1 MAACVS
7 SAGAKQIITGLLS
20 PTQLPG
26 LQVWLDGADP
36 LGTGTAPANGTVIS
50 TWADKSGNSRNST
63 GFSSPTYSSASRSV
77 IFNGSSQY
85 FTVPYAG
92 THPTETCFV
101 IINITDPTTT
111 SEIIMGNAA
120 GARDLL
126 TYQNLIQLFTSQGS
140 SIVTGALPSAGV
152 QTLLGYSYSSSSSSL
167 YKNGTLTGS
176 GGGFTAPAETLL
188 FLGTNYL
195 SIAGRALTGTIS
207 EVLIYNQFLSTVQ
220 RQAVEGYL
228 AWKWNLMSS
237 LPAGHPYIVTAAVPT
252 SISTSFFPTY
262 MPGIQLWLDG
272 SDPLGT
278 GTAPANGTTIST
290 WADKSGNA
298 RNATSVGSPVF
309 NTSSNAI
316 VLNGTSQGFSF
327 TYSGVHPTETAFMVV
342 NMTTPNSFAVFINNT
357 TSYARQ
363 FYDYFTA
370 LTLGQANIGTNATN
384 SNVPT
389 AGSNTLLGYNLNSTN
404 SFLYF
409 NGVSGP
415 TGTGFGSLPSESTV
429 YIGYS
434 GSGQYL
440 AGTISEV
447 IIYNQVLS
455 TPQRQVVEGYL
466 AWKWGI
472 QTALTSNHPFRYVT
486 PTSLSIGGL
495 TDFSY
500 NKSYLPGLTAWYDAA
515 DPLGTGFQPANGTT
529 ISTWADKAG
538 ESLNPMI
545 ATGSPTYTTGSQNG
559 LPGITVSGNSGTT
572 ITTFFQ
578 TQIAPGTFLAELD
591 AFVVYKNTSSVT
603 FNTLITRN
611 TLGNNYGNP
620 LDLVNQNYV
629 AGLSNATFNTSSYNV
644 YNTATSIFNIN
655 ISQNTTASS
664 KMTGYTNGTA
674 MTFSLSGGSSTWTP
688 SDIGNILTLGSRGD
702 RLTGFNGLFYEVM
715 VFNFPLTTG
724 GRHYVEG
731 YLAWK
736 WGLQASLPTT
746 HPYYLAAPNIYTLP
760 FQPTQIFGLNIWLD
774 GADPL
779 NTGALPANGA
789 TITTWFDKSPN
800 LYSGVSAGS
809 ASPTYI
815 LASRSIAT
823 TNSTYFSL
831 PYGGTHPSETA
842 FFVYNIT
849 TPSSGVQSF
858 VTGFGVNGTRAFLT
872 YINNIY
878 FQTFNIQNY
887 AYTTSS
893 NVPAGVN
900 GIYGYSYNSSN
911 AFVYQNGTVGSY
923 SASGMSAI
931 SDSTT
936 TVAGIVGSV
945 SEIILFNTVLTT
957 VERQVVEGYLA
968 WKWGTQASL
977 PATHPYKTVQ
987 PSSLTFVPS
996 YTNTS
1001 NIAANADSYLPLMSN
1016 TFDIGNTPQLVG
1028 SNGTLSFSNVLGKNC
1043 IYINNNTANFV
1054 SLPMANNNV
1063 FTIAFWFNYTSTSYF
1078 TAASYTTAAGALAIQ
1093 FDLVAAGSNT
1103 AYTALPNQ
1111 WTISPSSSN
1120 LGVNTWN
1127 FMTLTI
1133 NQNTYVGNLYMN
1145 GVLAISATGSGAFPS
1160 SPNLMVL
1167 GKSGDQ
1173 TVAGGT
1179 RSYQGFLQ
1187 NFMYFNTVLTAAQVA
1202 SIYEQTALDL
1212 AIASQPTSLSLTF
1225 STPNLTFSW
1234 VAGTNTTSYVVSF
1247 YGIATNTTVGGTLLA
1262 TYNTTS
1268 TSQTYAPSG
1277 NAFVYATVTPTNS
1290 GFLGT
1295 SATSSAVSLLPSAAT
1310 GVTMGSFAAQQTTIS
1325 ASWTAGAGATSYTVN
1340 FLSNAANSTSGGT
1353 VWQTFTGVTGTS
1365 QTSSSTLISGSNG
1378 TYYYATVT
1386 SVNAAGSSAAAT
1398 SSGNIQYYIPTWISG
1413 SLVWLDANDSST
1425 YTLSGSTLASPGWKD
1440 KVANRYFLPNNGGA
1454 SNATTGTASP
1464 VLSNVSGY
1472 NSFFFNNPSA
1482 SQTAA
1487 SVGVQTNVTTTPLT
1501 IPSENITIITVAQDQ
1516 ATNTNAQYRCLLNF
1530 GTNSIATR
1538 PNMVIF
1544 YQTTS
1549 IESFAVLQ
1557 DYNGSSWG
1565 RAVNLNRAVSY
1576 AKELRVATIS
1586 PTSTVLYVN
1595 GTATNTNLT
1604 VYNSP
1609 YTNIPINQLGFA
1621 VNGNGSRCWGG
1632 YIYEAMIFNNP
1643 LSTTYRQMA
1652 EGYLAWKWGTVA
1664 SLPAGHPYISASP

>member
-7 SAGAKQIITGLLS
+7 SAGTKQLITGLLS

-63 GFSSPTYSSASRSV
+63 GFSSPTYSSATRSV

-85 FTVPYAG
+85 FTIPYSG
-92 THPTETCFV
+92 SHPTETCFV

-111 SEIIMGNAA
+111 SEIIMGNAV

-126 TYQNLIQLFTSQGS
+126 TYQNLIQLYTSQGS

-176 GGGFTAPAETLL
+176 GGGITGVSETLL

-228 AWKWNLMSS
+228 AWKWNLVSS
-237 LPAGHPYIVTAAVPT
+237 LPVGHPYIVTAAVPT

-262 MPGIQLWLDG
+262 LPGIQLWLDG

-278 GTAPANGTTIST
+278 GTAPANGTVIST

-316 VLNGTSQGFSF
+316 VLNGTSQAFSIS
-327 TYSGVHPTETAFMVV
+327 YPGVHATETAFTVV
-342 NMTTPNSFAVFINNT
+342 KMTTPNSYAFFINNP
-357 TSYARQ
+357 TSYGRQ
-363 FYDYFTA
+363 FYDYLTA

-384 SNVPT
+384 SNIPT
-389 AGSNTLLGYNLNSTN
+389 ANSNTLLGYTLNSTN

-415 TGTGFGSLPSESTV
+415 TGTAFGSLPSESTL

-440 AGTISEV
+440 AGTISEML
-447 IIYNQVLS
+447 IYDQVLS

-472 QTALTSNHPFRYVT
+472 QTALSSNHPFRYVV

-495 TDFSY
+495 TDYTY

-515 DPLGTGFQPANGTT
+515 DPLGTGAQPANA
-529 ISTWADKAG
+529 SVLSNWADKSG
-538 ESLNPMI
+538 LSNTMV

-559 LPGITVSGNSGTT
+559 LPGVTLAGNSGTT
-572 ITTFFQ
+572 IITSYQ
-578 TQIAPGTFLAELD
+578 AYIPPGIFSAELD
-591 AFVVYKNTSSVT
+591 AFVVYKNVSAVTYNGLISRSSAAVLY
-603 FNTLITRN
+603 NA
-611 TLGNNYGNP
+611 P
-620 LDLVNQNYV
+620 LDIYETAIFAGSYPAYV
-629 AGLSNATFNTSSYNV
+629 QATSPSNV
-644 YNTATSIFNIN
+644 YNTSTSIFNVTL
-655 ISQNTTASS
+655 SQNTTASS
-664 KMTGYTNGTA
+664 KVTA
-674 MTFSLSGGSSTWTP
+674 YRNGSSLTLTGSSSGWTP
-688 SDIGNILTLGSRGD
+688 GDTGTHLYLGTRGD
-702 RLTGFNGLFYEVM
+702 RATGFNGLFYEVM
-715 VFNFPLTTG
+715 VFNYPLTTG
-724 GRHYVEG
+724 GRQYVEG

-736 WGLQASLPTT
+736 WGIQASLPAA
-746 HPYYLAAPNIYTLP
+746 HPYYLAAPNIYSYP
-760 FQPTQIFGLNIWLD
+760 FDPTQIYGLNIWLD

-779 NTGALPANGA
+779 NTGTAPANGA

-800 LYSGVSAGS
+800 LLSGTSTG
-809 ASPTYI
+809 SPTYI

-831 PYGGTHPSETA
+831 SYGGTHPSETA

-849 TPSSGVQSF
+849 TPSSGIQGF
-858 VTGFGVNGTRAFLT
+858 VTGFGVNGTRAFLS

-878 FQTFNIQNY
+878 LQTYNTQNY
-887 AYTTSS
+887 AYTTTS

-900 GIYGYSYNSSN
+900 AIYGYAYNSSN

-931 SDSTT
+931 SDSIT

-945 SEIILFNTVLTT
+945 SEIIIYNTVLTT
-957 VERQVVEGYLA
+957 TERQVVEGYLA

-996 YTNTS
+996 YTS
-1001 NIAANADSYLPLMSN
+1001 LASIAANADSYLPLLSN
-1016 TFDIGNTPQLVG
+1016 TFDAGNTPQLVG

-1043 IYINNNTANFV
+1043 IYIDGFTSNFV
-1054 SLPMANNNV
+1054 SLPMANTNV
-1063 FTIAFWFNYTSTSYF
+1063 FSIGFWFNYTNTNYF
-1078 TAASYTTAAGALAIQ
+1078 TAASFTTAAGAMAIQ

-1133 NQNTYVGNLYMN
+1133 NQNTFVGNLYMN
-1145 GVLAISATGSGAFPS
+1145 GVLAISATGSGVFPS

-1173 TVAGGT
+1173 TVAGGI
-1179 RSYQGFLQ
+1179 RSYQGYLQ

-1202 SIYEQTALDL
+1202 SIYEITARDL
-1212 AIASQPTSLSLTF
+1212 AVPGIPTSLSLTF
-1225 STPNLTFSW
+1225 STPNLSFSW
-1234 VAGTNTTSYVVSF
+1234 TAGTNTTSYVVAF
-1247 YGIATNTTVGGTLLA
+1247 YGVATNTTVGGVLLA
-1262 TYNTTS
+1262 TYTIKT

-1295 SATSSAVSLLPSAAT
+1295 PATSSAVSLLPSAPT

-1398 SSGNIQYYIPTWISG
+1398 SSGNVQYYIPKWVTGIT
-1413 SLVWLDANDSST
+1413 LWLDGSDPLGTGTPPSVGSSVLYWYDKSGYGIHYASAGAITPTYNTDST
-1425 YTLSGSTLASPGWKD
+1425 YARNGM
-1440 KVANRYFLPNNGGA
+1440 YFSNVNNL
-1454 SNATTGTASP
+1454 SNAYSQ
-1464 VLSNVSGY
+1464 SNVNTSP
-1472 NSFFFNNPSA
+1472 F
-1482 SQTAA
+1482 AA
-1487 SVGVQTNVTTTPLT
+1487 TTQF
-1501 IPSENITIITVAQDQ
+1501 SIITVHRCINSSGIQDIWRNYNFTPNNDWVRWWPGNGWSMFLGGRL
-1516 ATNTNAQYRCLLNF
+1516 TNIA
-1530 GTNSIATR
+1530 NSS
-1538 PNMVIF
+1538 NN
-1544 YQTTS
+1544 S
-1549 IESFAVLQ
+1549 
-1557 DYNGSSWG
+1557 YNGINIAVSQSS
-1565 RAVNLNRAVSY
+1565 AVN
-1576 AKELRVATIS
+1576 
-1586 PTSTVLYVN
+1586 LYVN
-1595 GTATNTNLT
+1595 GSSNISGSRSNATAQTATTSIVIGGTGPGAPGECIYGYIFEVMVVNTNL
-1604 VYNSP
+1604 
-1609 YTNIPINQLGFA
+1609 
-1621 VNGNGSRCWGG
+1621 
-1632 YIYEAMIFNNP
+1632 
-1643 LSTTYRQMA
+1643 STTNRQIL
-1652 EGYLAWKWGTVA
+1652 EGYLAWKWGRQ
-1664 SLPAGHPYISASP
+1664 SLLVAGHPYISASP

>member
-36 LGTGTAPANGTVIS
+36 LGTGTAPANGTTIS

-111 SEIIMGNAA
+111 SDIIMGNAA
-120 GARDLL
+120 GARELL

-207 EVLIYNQFLSTVQ
+207 EVIIYNQFLSTVQ

-298 RNATSVGSPVF
+298 RNATAVGSP
-309 NTSSNAI
+309 TYSSSSSN
-316 VLNGTSQGFSF
+316 VTLNGSQYFNVA
-327 TYSGVHPTETAFMVV
+327 YSGAHPIETGFFVANVTNPNTAHQTLISGNSSGAVRWFITYYNNIFLQATGVINNAQTTTTLPAATNVV
-342 NMTTPNSFAVFINNT
+342 YGYAYNT
-357 TSYARQ
+357 TSSFVYQ
-363 FYDYFTA
+363 TGLVGSTA
-370 LTLGQANIGTNATN
+370 
-384 SNVPT
+384 S
-389 AGSNTLLGYNLNSTN
+389 AG
-404 SFLYF
+404 F
-409 NGVSGP
+409 NNFASD
-415 TGTGFGSLPSESTV
+415 TGTLIGQSYAGGQGLTGS
-429 YIGYS
+429 
-434 GSGQYL
+434 
-440 AGTISEV
+440 ISEA
-447 IIYNQVLS
+447 IIYNTFLS

-472 QTALTSNHPFRYVT
+472 QSQLSSNHPFRYVT

-559 LPGITVSGNSGTT
+559 LPGITVSGNSGMT
-572 ITTFFQ
+572 ITNYFQ
-578 TQIAPGTFLAELD
+578 AQVTPGTFSAELD
-591 AFVVYKNTSSVT
+591 AFVVYKNTSAVT
-603 FNTLITRN
+603 YNALISRSSAAVLYN
-611 TLGNNYGNP
+611 AP
-620 LDLVNQNYV
+620 LDIYDTAVFAGVYPAYV
-629 AGLSNATFNTSSYNV
+629 QSASSFNA
-644 YNTATSIFNIN
+644 YNTATSIFNVTL
-655 ISQNTTASS
+655 SQNTTASS
-664 KMTGYTNGTA
+664 KVTSYRNGTA
-674 MTFSLSGGSSTWTP
+674 ATLTGTSTGWTP
-688 SDIGNILTLGSRGD
+688 GDTGTHLYLGTRGD
-702 RLTGFNGLFYEVM
+702 KFTGFNGLFYEVM

-724 GRHYVEG
+724 GRQYVEG

-779 NTGALPANGA
+779 NTGAPPANGA

-800 LYSGVSAGS
+800 LYSGTSTG
-809 ASPTYI
+809 SPTYS
-815 LASRSIAT
+815 LATRSIT
-823 TNSTYFSL
+823 LNGSQSFSV
-831 PYGGTHPSETA
+831 PYGGAHLTETG
-842 FFVYNIT
+842 FLIVNIT
-849 TPSSGVQSF
+849 TPSSGGQ
-858 VTGFGVNGTRAFLT
+858 TLIGGNAGNGSRYFLT

-878 FQTFNIQNY
+878 IQTQNIQNLG
-887 AYTTSS
+887 YTTTS
-893 NVPAGVN
+893 NLPAGSPCLV
-900 GIYGYSYNSSN
+900 GYTYNS
-911 AFVYQNGTVGSY
+911 AAGFAYQNGTVGSF
-923 SASGMSAI
+923 STGWSSPPLNDTAAI
-931 SDSTT
+931 I
-936 TVAGIVGSV
+936 AGFTGSV
-945 SEIILFNTVLTT
+945 SEVILFNTVLNT

-1001 NIAANADSYLPLMSN
+1001 NIAANAYSYLPLMSN

-1054 SLPMANNNV
+1054 SLPMANINV

-1078 TAASYTTAAGALAIQ
+1078 SAASYTTAAGATAIQ

-1111 WTISPSSSN
+1111 WTITPSSSN

-1145 GVLAISATGSGAFPS
+1145 GVLAISATGSGVFPS

-1167 GKSGDQ
+1167 GKSGDG
-1173 TVAGGT
+1173 TVNPSGGT

-1247 YGIATNTTVGGTLLA
+1247 YGIATNTTVGGILLA

-1268 TSQTYAPSG
+1268 TSQSYAPSG
-1277 NAFVYATVTPTNS
+1277 YAFVYATVTPTNS

-1398 SSGNIQYYIPTWISG
+1398 SSGNIQYYIPKWVPGIT
-1413 SLVWLDANDSST
+1413 LWLDGADPLATGTPPSVGASVLYWYDKSGYGIHYASAGSITPTYNTDSTYARNGMYFSNVNNLSNAYSQSNVNTSPFAATTQFSILTVHRCINSSGIQDIWRNYNFTPNNDWVRWWPGNGWSMFLGGRLSNIADSS
-1425 YTLSGSTLASPGWKD
+1425 
-1440 KVANRYFLPNNGGA
+1440 NN
-1454 SNATTGTASP
+1454 N
-1464 VLSNVSGY
+1464 
-1472 NSFFFNNPSA
+1472 
-1482 SQTAA
+1482 
-1487 SVGVQTNVTTTPLT
+1487 
-1501 IPSENITIITVAQDQ
+1501 
-1516 ATNTNAQYRCLLNF
+1516 
-1530 GTNSIATR
+1530 
-1538 PNMVIF
+1538 
-1544 YQTTS
+1544 
-1549 IESFAVLQ
+1549 
-1557 DYNGSSWG
+1557 YNGINIAVSQSS
-1565 RAVNLNRAVSY
+1565 AVN
-1576 AKELRVATIS
+1576 
-1586 PTSTVLYVN
+1586 LYVN
-1595 GTATNTNLT
+1595 GSSNISGSRSNATAQTSNTSIVIGGTGPGIPGECLYGYMFEVMVVNTNL
-1604 VYNSP
+1604 
-1609 YTNIPINQLGFA
+1609 
-1621 VNGNGSRCWGG
+1621 
-1632 YIYEAMIFNNP
+1632 
-1643 LSTTYRQMA
+1643 STTNRQIL
-1652 EGYLAWKWGTVA
+1652 EGYLAWKWGRQ
-1664 SLPAGHPYISASP
+1664 SLLVAGHPYISASP

>member
-50 TWADKSGNSRNST
+50 TWADKSGNARNAT
-63 GFSSPTYSSASRSV
+63 GVGSPPYVSASRNVS
-77 IFNGSSQY
+77 FNGSSQY
-85 FTVPYAG
+85 FTVPY
-92 THPTETCFV
+92 TSFPSTETIYV
-101 IINITDPTTT
+101 VYN
-111 SEIIMGNAA
+111 
-120 GARDLL
+120 L
-126 TYQNLIQLFTSQGS
+126 TNS
-140 SIVTGALPSAGV
+140 SIQSALVDTNSSGGRSFQSYNATIGPSLASSAIAWRLYGNTVITSGVTYIAGV
-152 QTLLGYSYSSSSSSL
+152 SYSTSGISI
-167 YKNGTLTGS
+167 YVNGSISATNSTNPS
-176 GGGFTAPAETLL
+176 FTAGITTIGNG
-188 FLGTNYL
+188 FNNSFYL
-195 SIAGRALTGTIS
+195 AGTIS
-207 EVLIYNQFLSTVQ
+207 EVLIYNQFLSTAQ

-298 RNATSVGSPVF
+298 RNATSVGSPTY

-327 TYSGVHPTETAFMVV
+327 TYSGVHPTETGFFVV
-342 NMTTPNSFAVFINNT
+342 NMTTPNSFQTFL
-357 TSYARQ
+357 TSPPSYGRQ
-363 FYDYFTA
+363 LYDYYTA
-370 LTLGQANIGTNATN
+370 IILGQQNIGTNATTPSLITAN
-384 SNVPT
+384 SNT
-389 AGSNTLLGYNLNSTN
+389 MLGYNMNSTN

-409 NGVSGP
+409 NGTAGP
-415 TGTGFGSLPSESTV
+415 TGTALVSPPSEST
-429 YIGYS
+429 IFLGYA
-434 GSGQYL
+434 GGGGLYL

-447 IIYNQVLS
+447 IIYDQVLS

-495 TDFSY
+495 TDFTY

-559 LPGITVSGNSGTT
+559 LPGITVSGNSGIN
-572 ITTFFQ
+572 ITNYFQ
-578 TQIAPGTFLAELD
+578 AQVTPGTFSAELD
-591 AFVVYKNTSSVT
+591 AFVVYKNTSAVT
-603 FNTLITRN
+603 YNALISRSSAAVLYN
-611 TLGNNYGNP
+611 AP
-620 LDLVNQNYV
+620 LDIYETAVF
-629 AGLSNATFNTSSYNV
+629 AGVYPGSFVQSASSFNA
-644 YNTATSIFNIN
+644 YNTATSIFNVTL
-655 ISQNTTASS
+655 SQNTTASS
-664 KMTGYTNGTA
+664 KITLYRNGTA
-674 MTFSLSGGSSTWTP
+674 ATLTGTSTGWTP
-688 SDIGNILTLGSRGD
+688 GDTGTHLYLGTRGD
-702 RLTGFNGLFYEVM
+702 KATGFNGLFYEVM

-724 GRHYVEG
+724 GRQYVEG

-779 NTGALPANGA
+779 NTGAPPANGA

-800 LYSGVSAGS
+800 LYSGTSTG
-809 ASPTYI
+809 SPTYS
-815 LASRSIAT
+815 LATRSIT
-823 TNSTYFSL
+823 LNGSQSFSV
-831 PYGGTHPSETA
+831 PYGGAHLTETG
-842 FFVYNIT
+842 FLIVNIT
-849 TPSSGVQSF
+849 TPSSGGQ
-858 VTGFGVNGTRAFLT
+858 TLIGGNAGNGSRYFLT

-878 FQTFNIQNY
+878 IQTQNIQNLG
-887 AYTTSS
+887 YTTTS
-893 NVPAGVN
+893 NLPAGSPCLV
-900 GIYGYSYNSSN
+900 GYTYNS
-911 AFVYQNGTVGSY
+911 AAGFAYQNGTVGSF
-923 SASGMSAI
+923 STGWSSPPLNDTAAI
-931 SDSTT
+931 I
-936 TVAGIVGSV
+936 AGFTGSV
-945 SEIILFNTVLTT
+945 SEVILFNTVLNT

-1054 SLPMANNNV
+1054 SLPMANINV

-1145 GVLAISATGSGAFPS
+1145 GVLAISATGSGVFPS

-1398 SSGNIQYYIPTWISG
+1398 SSGNIQYYIPKWVPGIT
-1413 SLVWLDANDSST
+1413 LWLDGADPLATGTPPSVGSSVLYWYDKSGYGIHYASAGSITPTYNTDST
-1425 YTLSGSTLASPGWKD
+1425 YARNGMYFSNVNNLSNAYSQSNVNTSPFAATTQFSILTVHRCINSSGIQDIWR
-1440 KVANRYFLPNNGGA
+1440 NYNFTPNNDWIRWWPGNGWSMFLGGR
-1454 SNATTGTASP
+1454 
-1464 VLSNVSGY
+1464 LSNI
-1472 NSFFFNNPSA
+1472 
-1482 SQTAA
+1482 AA
-1487 SVGVQTNVTTTPLT
+1487 SSN
-1501 IPSENITIITVAQDQ
+1501 N
-1516 ATNTNAQYRCLLNF
+1516 N
-1530 GTNSIATR
+1530 
-1538 PNMVIF
+1538 
-1544 YQTTS
+1544 
-1549 IESFAVLQ
+1549 
-1557 DYNGSSWG
+1557 YNGINIAVSQSS
-1565 RAVNLNRAVSY
+1565 AVN
-1576 AKELRVATIS
+1576 
-1586 PTSTVLYVN
+1586 LYVN
-1595 GTATNTNLT
+1595 GSSNISGSRSNATAQTSNTSIVIGGTGPGIPGECLYGYMFEVMVVNTNL
-1604 VYNSP
+1604 
-1609 YTNIPINQLGFA
+1609 
-1621 VNGNGSRCWGG
+1621 
-1632 YIYEAMIFNNP
+1632 
-1643 LSTTYRQMA
+1643 STTNRQIL
-1652 EGYLAWKWGTVA
+1652 EGYLAWKWGRQ
-1664 SLPAGHPYISASP
+1664 SLLVAGHPYISASP

>member
-1 MAACVS
+1 
-7 SAGAKQIITGLLS
+7 
-20 PTQLPG
+20 
-26 LQVWLDGADP
+26 
-36 LGTGTAPANGTVIS
+36 
-50 TWADKSGNSRNST
+50 
-63 GFSSPTYSSASRSV
+63 
-77 IFNGSSQY
+77 
-85 FTVPYAG
+85 
-92 THPTETCFV
+92 
-101 IINITDPTTT
+101 
-111 SEIIMGNAA
+111 MG
-120 GARDLL
+120 
-126 TYQNLIQLFTSQGS
+126 
-140 SIVTGALPSAGV
+140 VTGISNNASA
-152 QTLLGYSYSSSSSSL
+152 
-167 YKNGTLTGS
+167 
-176 GGGFTAPAETLL
+176 
-188 FLGTNYL
+188 TNPTINTL
-195 SIAGRALTGTIS
+195 SIAGYTFNPSISFAYLNGTAGSSAAGMSPGAESFLYLGCSLSIGSFFSGTIS

-290 WADKSGNA
+290 WADKSGNG
-298 RNATSVGSPVF
+298 RNATAVGSPAYSSS
-309 NTSSNAI
+309 SSN
-316 VLNGTSQGFSF
+316 VTLNGSQYY
-327 TYSGVHPTETAFMVV
+327 TLAYSGAHPIETGFFVANVTNPNTAAQTLISGNSSGAVRWFFPYFNNIYLQATGVINNAQTTTTLPAATNVV
-342 NMTTPNSFAVFINNT
+342 YGYAYNT
-357 TSYARQ
+357 TSSFVYQTGLVGSTASAGFNNFASDTGTLIGQSYAGTQ
-363 FYDYFTA
+363 A
-370 LTLGQANIGTNATN
+370 LT
-384 SNVPT
+384 
-389 AGSNTLLGYNLNSTN
+389 GS
-404 SFLYF
+404 
-409 NGVSGP
+409 
-415 TGTGFGSLPSESTV
+415 
-429 YIGYS
+429 
-434 GSGQYL
+434 
-440 AGTISEV
+440 ISEAIV
-447 IIYNQVLS
+447 YNTFLS

-472 QTALTSNHPFRYVT
+472 QSQLSSNHPFRYAA

-495 TDFSY
+495 TDYTY

-603 FNTLITRN
+603 YNTLITRN

-724 GRHYVEG
+724 GRQYVEG

-779 NTGALPANGA
+779 NTGAPPANGA

-800 LYSGVSAGS
+800 LYSGTSTG
-809 ASPTYI
+809 SPTYT
-815 LASRSIAT
+815 LATRSIT
-823 TNSTYFSL
+823 LNGSQSFSV
-831 PYGGTHPSETA
+831 PYGGAHLTETV
-842 FFVYNIT
+842 FLIVNIT
-849 TPSSGVQSF
+849 TPSSGGQ
-858 VTGFGVNGTRAFLT
+858 TLIGGNAGNGSRYFLT

-878 FQTFNIQNY
+878 IQTQNVQNLG
-887 AYTTSS
+887 YTTTS
-893 NVPAGVN
+893 NLPAGSPCLV
-900 GIYGYSYNSSN
+900 GYTYNS
-911 AFVYQNGTVGSY
+911 AAGFAYQNGTVGSF
-923 SASGMSAI
+923 STGWSSPPLNDTAAI
-931 SDSTT
+931 I
-936 TVAGIVGSV
+936 AGFTGSV
-945 SEIILFNTVLTT
+945 SEVILFNTVLNT

-1043 IYINNNTANFV
+1043 IYINNNTANFI
-1054 SLPMANNNV
+1054 SLPMANINV

-1078 TAASYTTAAGALAIQ
+1078 TPASYTTAAGAMAIQ

-1145 GVLAISATGSGAFPS
+1145 GVLAISATGSGVFPS

-1310 GVTMGSFAAQQTTIS
+1310 GVTMGSFALEQTTIS

-1378 TYYYATVT
+1378 IYYYATVT

-1398 SSGNIQYYIPTWISG
+1398 SSGNIQYYIPKWIPG
-1413 SLVWLDANDSST
+1413 ITLWLDGADPLGTGTPPSVGSSVLYWYDKSGYGIHYASAGSITPTYNTDST
-1425 YTLSGSTLASPGWKD
+1425 YARNGMYFSNVNNLSNAYSQSNVNTSAFAATTQFSILTVHRSINSTNIQVIWR
-1440 KVANRYFLPNNGGA
+1440 NYNFTPNNDWVRWWPGNGWSMFLGGR
-1454 SNATTGTASP
+1454 
-1464 VLSNVSGY
+1464 LSNI
-1472 NSFFFNNPSA
+1472 
-1482 SQTAA
+1482 AA
-1487 SVGVQTNVTTTPLT
+1487 SSN
-1501 IPSENITIITVAQDQ
+1501 N
-1516 ATNTNAQYRCLLNF
+1516 N
-1530 GTNSIATR
+1530 
-1538 PNMVIF
+1538 
-1544 YQTTS
+1544 
-1549 IESFAVLQ
+1549 
-1557 DYNGSSWG
+1557 YNGINIAVSQSS
-1565 RAVNLNRAVSY
+1565 AVN
-1576 AKELRVATIS
+1576 
-1586 PTSTVLYVN
+1586 LYVN
-1595 GTATNTNLT
+1595 GSSNISGSRSNATAQTSNTSIVIGGTGPGVPGECLYGYMFEVMVVNTNL
-1604 VYNSP
+1604 
-1609 YTNIPINQLGFA
+1609 
-1621 VNGNGSRCWGG
+1621 
-1632 YIYEAMIFNNP
+1632 
-1643 LSTTYRQMA
+1643 STTNRQIL
-1652 EGYLAWKWGTVA
+1652 EGYLAWKWGRQ
-1664 SLPAGHPYISASP
+1664 SLLVAGHPYISASP